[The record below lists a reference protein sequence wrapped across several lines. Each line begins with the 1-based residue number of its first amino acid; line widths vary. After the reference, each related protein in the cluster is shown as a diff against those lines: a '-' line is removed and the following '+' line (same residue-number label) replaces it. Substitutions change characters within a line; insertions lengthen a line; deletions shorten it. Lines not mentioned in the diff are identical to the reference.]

1 MREAINVG
9 QARVEND
16 VQLVADTVNLPSAR
30 LARQGVPRASA
41 DALDIP
47 EQFVST
53 VVIRR
58 SREIYHHDAPADF
71 CWNIVAGCVRQVRSM
86 KDGRRQISE
95 FRWPGDLLGID
106 DCETHFFGAEAVT
119 DVTLRRYPRKIVE
132 ANARIHAGLAL
143 RLRMMAMQNL
153 LSAHRHVVTLGRKT
167 AVERIASFLLEMER
181 QPARADSRLVKL
193 PMSRTDIADHLG
205 LSIET
210 VCRNLGLLQRQGTL
224 AILRSGIEL
233 LDRAALSQLMDDSD
247 A

>member
-1 MREAINVG
+1 MQFATETLSPSSGGAANG
-9 QARVEND
+9 PPTSNGLAQSD
-16 VQLVADTVNLPSAR
+16 V
-30 LARQGVPRASA
+30 ASA
-41 DALDIP
+41 APDALDIL

-53 VVIRR
+53 VVVRR

-71 CWNIVAGCVRQVRSM
+71 CWNIVAGCARQVRSM
-86 KDGRRQISE
+86 KDGRRQISD

-143 RLRMMAMQNL
+143 RLRTMTMDNL
-153 LSAHRHVVTLGRKT
+153 RSAHRHVMTLGRKT
-167 AVERIASFLLEMER
+167 AVERIASFLLEMDR
-181 QPARADSRLVKL
+181 QPANTDSRMVKL

-210 VCRNLGLLQRQGTL
+210 VCRNLAILQRQGTL
-224 AILRSGIEL
+224 AIMRSGIEL
-233 LDRAALSQLMDDSD
+233 LDRATLFELTHESLC
-247 A
+247 